1 MCNKLCHFGK
11 TTFEN
16 DNKILPIIEYRDNQ
30 VCNPNYP
37 MTKCEQIKHDIE
49 IKGMDAVVS
58 EYKKDGHSFGKYKA
72 PGAVE

>member
-1 MCNKLCHFGK
+1 
-11 TTFEN
+11 
-16 DNKILPIIEYRDNQ
+16 
-30 VCNPNYP
+30 